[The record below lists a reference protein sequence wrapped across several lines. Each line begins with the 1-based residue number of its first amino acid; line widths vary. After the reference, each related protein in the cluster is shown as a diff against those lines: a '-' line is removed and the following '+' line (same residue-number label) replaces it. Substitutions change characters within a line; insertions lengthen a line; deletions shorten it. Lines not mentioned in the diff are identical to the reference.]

1 MEKIIATYSANYGY
15 LVRFRVGVHK
25 VDGSWTVSQSIA
37 WPGDRL
43 EDLSLDEQYQS
54 RVMGLVKRVQ

>member
-25 VDGSWTVSQSIA
+25 VDGSWMVSQSIA

-43 EDLSLDEQYQS
+43 EDLNLDEQ
-54 RVMGLVKRVQ
+54 